1 MKISSGKFKNKNIA
15 TKIKGI
21 KVEYT
26 PTSLKTRQAIFN
38 ILMHN
43 YMPESGLDDM
53 VVADLCSGS
62 GSLGLEALSRGAKHG
77 VFVDIDNNQIKLARA
92 NAENLNITDQCTF
105 ICSDARRL
113 RSSNHHCDIVFM
125 DAPYK
130 NNISAEILEAL
141 IGADWLA
148 KSSIIIVECDKRVD
162 LDVPP
167 AFELL
172 EQRLYGRVKVYFLM
186 YKSKAV

>member
-26 PTSLKTRQAIFN
+26 PTSLKTRQAIYN

-43 YMPESGLDDM
+43 YIEPSELGDM
-53 VVADLCSGS
+53 VVADVCSGS
-62 GSLGLEALSRGAKHG
+62 GSLGLEAISRGARHAI
-77 VFVDIDNNQIKLARA
+77 FVDIDNNQMKLVRA
-92 NAENLNITDQCTF
+92 NAEHLGITEQCTF

-113 RSSNHHCDIVFM
+113 RPSQHQCDIVFM

-130 NNISAEILEAL
+130 NNISGEILGAL
-141 IGADWLA
+141 IESDWLA
-148 KSSIIIVECDKRVD
+148 KNAIIVVECDKRVD
-162 LDVPP
+162 LE
-167 AFELL
+167 AHEQFELL
-172 EQRLYGRVKVYFLM
+172 DKRIYGRVKVYFLC
-186 YKSKAV
+186 YRPLEA

>member
-15 TKIKGI
+15 TKLKGI
-21 KVEYT
+21 KVDYT

-43 YMPESGLDDM
+43 YMPESGLDGI

-62 GSLGLEALSRGAKHG
+62 GSLGLESLSRGAKHA
-77 VFVDIDNNQIKLARA
+77 VFVDIDNNQMKLVRA
-92 NAENLNITDQCTF
+92 NAEHLKIIEQCTF

-113 RSSNHHCDIVFM
+113 RASLHSCNVVFM

-130 NNISAEILEAL
+130 NNISGEILAAL
-141 IGADWLA
+141 ISAEWLA
-148 KSSIIIVECDKRVD
+148 KNAIIIVECDKRVD
-162 LDVPP
+162 LEVPEE
-167 AFELL
+167 FELL
-172 EQRLYGRVKVYFLM
+172 DRRLYGRVKVYFLV
-186 YKSKAV
+186 YKD